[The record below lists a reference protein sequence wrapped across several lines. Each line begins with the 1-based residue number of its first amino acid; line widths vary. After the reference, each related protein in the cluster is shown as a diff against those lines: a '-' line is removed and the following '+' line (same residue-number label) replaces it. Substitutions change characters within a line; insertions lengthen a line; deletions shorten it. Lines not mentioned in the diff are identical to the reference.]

1 MQGRCGLIVSVFLAL
16 ACTAGFCQL
25 QPANGAPVLR
35 DGTPVHLAMGRTVS
49 SGSDQPGEV
58 VEFVVKDDVT
68 VGDTIVLPE
77 GSSVYGKV
85 TAARCDD
92 RSGTGGMVEFQLE
105 SLKLSN
111 GQDVPLR
118 NIKQL
123 PTGASADISPE
134 KLTNLVNSPYA
145 PFAHFNMGNETTVP
159 KNSLLTL
166 YVAADVAISNQV
178 VVARPPAGSQVDSL
192 AAHIIDKNTGAKS
205 LGDIAREQRE
215 RGKIS
220 GGMVSSPQ

>member
-1 MQGRCGLIVSVFLAL
+1 MQGRCGFVISALLAL
-16 ACTAGFCQL
+16 GCVGGLCQS
-25 QPANGAPVLR
+25 QPPNGVPVLR

-58 VEFVVKDDVT
+58 VEFVVKEDLT

-123 PTGASADISPE
+123 PTGANAEISPE
-134 KLTNLVNSPYA
+134 KLANLVNSPYA

-178 VVARPPAGSQVDSL
+178 VVAKPPAGSQVDSL

>member
-1 MQGRCGLIVSVFLAL
+1 MQGRCGFTIAAVLAL
-16 ACTAGFCQL
+16 GCVAGFCQS
-25 QPANGAPVLR
+25 QPQQNLPVLH

-68 VGDTIVLPE
+68 VGDTVVLPE

-85 TAARCDD
+85 TASRCDD

-118 NIKQL
+118 NLKQL
-123 PTGASADISPE
+123 PTGANADISPE

-205 LGDIAREQRE
+205 LGDVAREQRE
-215 RGKIS
+215 RGKIG